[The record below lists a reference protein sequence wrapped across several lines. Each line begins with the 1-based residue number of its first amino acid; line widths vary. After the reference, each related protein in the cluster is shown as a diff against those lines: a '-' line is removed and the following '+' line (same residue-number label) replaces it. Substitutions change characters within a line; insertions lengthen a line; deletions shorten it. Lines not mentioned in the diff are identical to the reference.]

1 LLAPPSPNNHK
12 STGYTAIM
20 TSHRNSLTTHNPATA
35 RVNKRLLE
43 RLMALGREME
53 ELHTDAC
60 GLHQNDYVCQKK
72 ERNDFVGCISNSGRM
87 QGKKKNDVKKMMG
100 NSRAVKKKNICV

>member
-1 LLAPPSPNNHK
+1 
-12 STGYTAIM
+12 
-20 TSHRNSLTTHNPATA
+20 
-35 RVNKRLLE
+35 
-43 RLMALGREME
+43 MALGREME

-87 QGKKKNDVKKMMG
+87 QGKKKKRCEKNDGKLP
-100 NSRAVKKKNICV
+100 SCKKKNICV

>member
-1 LLAPPSPNNHK
+1 
-12 STGYTAIM
+12 M

-87 QGKKKNDVKKMMG
+87 QEKKKKNDVKKMMG
-100 NSRAVKKKNICV
+100 NSRAVKKKIYMCLI